1 MLFHNSIVFAIFL
14 PILHNFVNGISN
26 KKIYIIAIIS
36 TAICISSF
44 SSIIVNLL
52 NFGLL
57 SNKYENYVSQTGY
70 SSHKADIGLF
80 MLIFSLL
87 LYFKS
92 KYKILNTQNYNFIMI
107 CTFISICLLFMGDVT
122 EVANRVAVYY
132 SLPLFFVFRHMNL
145 TEGNLKL
152 LFRSIVF
159 AMFVVW
165 LYSASLGFS
174 ECVPYSSKNLGEI
187 CGAFFE

>member
-1 MLFHNSIVFAIFL
+1 MGLSEIYRTT
-14 PILHNFVNGISN
+14 SN
-26 KKIYIIAIIS
+26 
-36 TAICISSF
+36 
-44 SSIIVNLL
+44 
-52 NFGLL
+52 
-57 SNKYENYVSQTGY
+57 
-70 SSHKADIGLF
+70 
-80 MLIFSLL
+80 
-87 LYFKS
+87 FKS

-122 EVANRVAVYY
+122 EVANRVTVYY